1 MLRRSQPGAGLQLLG
16 SREPKGPYMVS
27 RAHESLCYVG
37 ERARSRAALSADF
50 YVRRARRLF
59 PALAVV
65 LATCLLLGWF
75 VLLPAEPQS
84 LGKHIGAATAFYL
97 VWRCLLA
104 VLETPK
110 SRTEPGPGCPS
121 GSQPEARQ

>member
-1 MLRRSQPGAGLQLLG
+1 
-16 SREPKGPYMVS
+16 MVS

-65 LATCLLLGWF
+65 LAACLLLGWF
-75 VLLPAEPQS
+75 VLLPAELQS
-84 LGKHIGAATAFYL
+84 LGRHIGAAAAFILNFAVWHEGSYFDPVATLNPVLHLWSLGIEEQFYL
-97 VWRCLLA
+97 DWVPAR
-104 VLETPK
+104 
-110 SRTEPGPGCPS
+110 GPGDPKV
-121 GSQPEARQ
+121 ED